1 MRCAFSGLGPSA
13 TAPVRAPLRWYVGQS
28 ARAFGA
34 KELAASAAAAA
45 QSAGRGRGT
54 SLVCHKAAGPRA
66 RHSPVVPQAGGPA
79 GRRGSAVDAAPLLL
93 GAPARGLLAF
103 VLGTL
108 RPAALAGL
116 VVAVG
121 DALLGVAPGGAV
133 RSRTRLWS
141 AVLGVAGHGASC

>member
-45 QSAGRGRGT
+45 QSAGRRRVT
-54 SLVCHKAAGPRA
+54 HLSYHR
-66 RHSPVVPQAGGPA
+66 PA
-79 GRRGSAVDAAPLLL
+79 GRCGSAVDAAPLLL

-121 DALLGVAPGGAV
+121 DALLGVAP
-133 RSRTRLWS
+133 S
-141 AVLGVAGHGASC
+141 